1 MNKKQNVKRFLL
13 YLIIFVI
20 IIQSFGSFHVNAS
33 GETPSSLDLTLTI
46 ELAQAEYV
54 YNDFMT
60 KNMQGRSLDEL
71 QNRAREYIPMGAECT
86 DVSVIGEVVYI
97 DYQLEGIRYLV
108 AYYNDGSVEKVAR
121 PVGGDDMFSIN
132 STSNVV
138 EQVNLEETLRTVEIS
153 DEEAV
158 RRMNE
163 MILGQADD
171 STVY

>member
-1 MNKKQNVKRFLL
+1 
-13 YLIIFVI
+13 
-20 IIQSFGSFHVNAS
+20 
-33 GETPSSLDLTLTI
+33 
-46 ELAQAEYV
+46 
-54 YNDFMT
+54 
-60 KNMQGRSLDEL
+60 MQGRSLDEL
-71 QNRAREYIPMGAECT
+71 QNRAREYIPTGAGCT